1 MIESKQ
7 DYKEYLA
14 ADSTVNKWD
23 HDWTRFFKIQYR
35 YMRRLRKTEYLLNCK
50 RNKLRYMFSRLL
62 LAKAGEKAG
71 WTIPANVFGKGLMVP
86 HYGTIIVNNSARF
99 GDNCVVQCG
108 VNVSEGASG
117 GNHIYFAAGSKVMKN
132 VHIADDVIIGANAVV
147 TKDILEPDVVVGGI
161 PAKIISHNGYAS
173 RTERI

>member
-1 MIESKQ
+1 MIQNKQ
-7 DYKEYLA
+7 DYYAYLA
-14 ADSTVNKWD
+14 ADSAANGWN
-23 HDWTRFFKIQYR
+23 HDWTRFLKIQYW
-35 YMRRLRKTEYLLNCK
+35 YLRRLRKTEYLLNCNK
-50 RNKLRYMFSRLL
+50 KLRYMFSRLL
-62 LAKAGEKAG
+62 LVKTGEKAG

-86 HYGTIIVNNSARF
+86 HYGTIIVNKSARF
-99 GDNCVVQCG
+99 GENCVVQCG

-117 GNHIYFAAGSKVMKN
+117 GNHIYFAAGCKVMKN

-147 TKDILEPDVVVGGI
+147 TKDVLEPDVVIGGI